1 MEPTSLGPAVTL
13 IQSLEAAEL
22 CISNKL
28 ILPAV
33 KLIYS
38 TIDILAWLSVEE
50 EEHSGHDFI
59 KWAERYVIPH
69 IGLGNCN
76 GVDLWGARCGILHMA
91 TAESKPTRKKSPNAA
106 IRVVYLWGTET
117 RFPQPGLKGQNF
129 KYVHVESLLKSVD
142 YGHQQFFTELNEM
155 DSPPTYLNGKFSKI
169 MSFTTTRL

>member
-1 MEPTSLGPAVTL
+1 MKPTSLGPAVTL

-59 KWAERYVIPH
+59 KWAEKYVIPH
-69 IGLGNCN
+69 IELGNCN
-76 GVDLWGARCGILHMA
+76 GVDLWGARCGVLHMA

-106 IRVVYLWGTET
+106 IMVIYFWGTQT
-117 RFPQPGLKGQNF
+117 MFPPPGLQDQNV
-129 KYVHVESLLKSVD
+129 KYVHVESLLKSVAC
-142 YGHQQFFTELNEM
+142 GHQQFFTELNEM
-155 DSPPTYLNGKFSKI
+155 DSTPTYLHGKFSKI
-169 MSFTTTRL
+169 LSLTTTRL